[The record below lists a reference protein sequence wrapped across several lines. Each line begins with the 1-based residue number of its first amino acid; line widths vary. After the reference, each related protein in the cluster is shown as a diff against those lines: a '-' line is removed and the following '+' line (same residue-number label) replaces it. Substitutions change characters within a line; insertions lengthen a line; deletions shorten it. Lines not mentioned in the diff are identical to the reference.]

1 MGLVRSFIGTD
12 GIWQYIPHINT
23 GLFSIIKVH
32 FLLFANLIVDWHI
45 NTINF
50 TDSGINKGLSAKVP
64 DTKAR
69 VVTDEKWFS
78 FCLEQLLSN
87 SIKYTCSGGIR
98 FLAEEGEREICLT
111 VEDTGIG
118 IRAEDLPRIFEKGFT
133 GYNGRL
139 DKRSTGIG
147 LYLCRQVLGHLGIK
161 IRAESQVGCGTR
173 MRLTIPKPYKTV
185 R

>member
-1 MGLVRSFIGTD
+1 MRAGRDFAENHFVAFHEQFDAEYAETAKRIGYGAGDATGFFESRGAHRLRLPGLD
-12 GIWQYIPHINT
+12 
-23 GLFSIIKVH
+23 
-32 FLLFANLIVDWHI
+32 
-45 NTINF
+45 
-50 TDSGINKGLSAKVP
+50 
-64 DTKAR
+64 
-69 VVTDEKWFS
+69 
-78 FCLEQLLSN
+78 
-87 SIKYTCSGGIR
+87 
-98 FLAEEGEREICLT
+98 
-111 VEDTGIG
+111 
-118 IRAEDLPRIFEKGFT
+118 EKGFT